1 MITRVHS
8 IVVAEDEPLIRML
21 VVEVLIQNGFEVLE
35 ACHAEAALVHL
46 IARAADIHVLFT
58 DVTMPGTMN
67 GLALAHH
74 TRGHWPWIGLIIASG
89 RPVLG
94 EMPVGSRFLAKP
106 YLLSHAVR
114 HARELIAAG

>member
-1 MITRVHS
+1 MITRIHS

-21 VVEVLIQNGFEVLE
+21 VTEVLIEAGFEVLE
-35 ACHAEAALVHL
+35 ACHAQAALIHL
-46 IARAADIHVLFT
+46 VARAANIHVLFT
-58 DVTMPGTMN
+58 DVTMPGPMD

-94 EMPVGSRFLAKP
+94 KLPIGSRFLAKP
-106 YLLSHAVR
+106 YLPSHVVSHVR
-114 HARELIAAG
+114 NLISAA